1 MQARMGELL
10 WGEDG
15 QTATEYMLIIS
26 VIVIAL
32 VSAAFLFY
40 SPFKQGVSKLAADV
54 QVILE
59 RGCLPGSTILRCGN
73 RGG

>member
-1 MQARMGELL
+1 MVKQFIVSE
-10 WGEDG
+10 EG

-32 VSAAFLFY
+32 ISAAFLFY

-54 QVILE
+54 KTMLDT
-59 RGCLPGSTILRCGN
+59 GSYSNVKGLN
-73 RGG
+73 RS